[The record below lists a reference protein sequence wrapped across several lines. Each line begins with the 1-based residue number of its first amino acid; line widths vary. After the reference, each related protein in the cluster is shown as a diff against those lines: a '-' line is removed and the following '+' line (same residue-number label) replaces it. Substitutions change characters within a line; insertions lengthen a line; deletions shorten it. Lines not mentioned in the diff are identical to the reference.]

1 MTKLSIFRAPKVRVN
16 AGSGGFWKQILMT
29 FIGTTISLVLTVGTA
44 RMLELRQRVKD
55 RRLSAMMVMSNIESF
70 AKIMETRS
78 ERLARNDTVA
88 TWLLAQPVSALEK
101 MPPDELQKML
111 NTALDLQFL
120 AHDKSAENIF
130 SENID
135 TWKNMG
141 SFDFIDLVGSCFSVM
156 NTSEEYWNGW
166 LTEVNNLIKVVSSHP
181 DDYEGNSTAA
191 KLLNNLEMRNNLER
205 IHKWCGWMR
214 YVSASMH
221 YYNRKNMAAIGITE
235 EELWEFIEKNTGK
248 TTIEEAPPNAQQ
260 FNTPP
265 LNPTKLTTM
274 REATQHLANLVS
286 EEVVE

>member
-1 MTKLSIFRAPKVRVN
+1 
-16 AGSGGFWKQILMT
+16 MT

-78 ERLARNDTVA
+78 ERLERNDTVA
-88 TWLLAQPVSALEK
+88 TWLLSQPIEALEK
-101 MPPDELQKML
+101 MPTDELQKLIDAAL
-111 NTALDLQFL
+111 NLQFL

-166 LTEVNNLIKVVSSHP
+166 VSEVNNLTKVVGSHP
-181 DDYEGNSTAA
+181 DDYEGGSLPI

-205 IHKWCGWMR
+205 MHKWSCWMR

-221 YYNRKNMAAIGITE
+221 YHNRRNMAAIGITE
-235 EELWEFIEKNTGK
+235 EELWEFIEKNTGQ
-248 TTIEEAPPNAQQ
+248 TTIDEAPPNPQQ
-260 FNTPP
+260 YYTEP
-265 LNPTKLTTM
+265 LNSAKLTTM
-274 REATQHLANLVS
+274 REATQRLAAIVA